1 MASDLRAET
10 ESCDAQ
16 CRASRRWQAGSH
28 AAAGAEC
35 SRSGGE
41 VLLLKR
47 NSLHN
52 HDKWGLPGGNVDEGD
67 DQALA
72 TAEREALEE
81 MGSLPAYTVAGE
93 IHTMCAAP
101 LTSFVFFR
109 MCAQLLLLKESNY
122 PPSYL
127 QAPELNPSFGRSFRY
142 MLFFKNCTHRTLRR
156 SPSRIRLV
164 SDDE

>member
-1 MASDLRAET
+1 MRLLGAV
-10 ESCDAQ
+10 
-16 CRASRRWQAGSH
+16 CR
-28 AAAGAEC
+28 
-35 SRSGGE
+35 RSGGE

-93 IHTMCAAP
+93 IHTMCAGP
-101 LTSFVFFR
+101 LNSYVLSKLCNVRLTAARSIASSAMIGAHAYLVRLSRPYLPSAFWRHVPL
-109 MCAQLLLLKESNY
+109 MLK
-122 PPSYL
+122 
-127 QAPELNPSFGRSFRY
+127 
-142 MLFFKNCTHRTLRR
+142 
-156 SPSRIRLV
+156 
-164 SDDE
+164 

>member
-1 MASDLRAET
+1 M
-10 ESCDAQ
+10 
-16 CRASRRWQAGSH
+16 
-28 AAAGAEC
+28 
-35 SRSGGE
+35 
-41 VLLLKR
+41 LLLKR

-109 MCAQLLLLKESNY
+109 MCAQLLLLERKQL
-122 PPSYL
+122 PS
-127 QAPELNPSFGRSFRY
+127 ELSAGPRTEPFLRTQLPIHA
-142 MLFFKNCTHRTLRR
+142 LF
-156 SPSRIRLV
+156 
-164 SDDE
+164 